1 MRLPIMITMLLTATA
16 VVAQTPAPTPE
27 QVAKARE
34 GAAKMAAADAN
45 KDGKWDKAEWA
56 AAGRKPMGFG
66 YADTNKDGFVSTDEL
81 KAAAAK
87 RAG

>member
-1 MRLPIMITMLLTATA
+1 MMRLPIALTLLFTATA
-16 VVAQTPAPTPE
+16 VLAQTPTPE
-27 QVAKARE
+27 QAAKAKE
-34 GAAKMAAADAN
+34 AAAKMAAADAN

-66 YADTNKDGFVSTDEL
+66 YVDTNKDGLVSTDEL